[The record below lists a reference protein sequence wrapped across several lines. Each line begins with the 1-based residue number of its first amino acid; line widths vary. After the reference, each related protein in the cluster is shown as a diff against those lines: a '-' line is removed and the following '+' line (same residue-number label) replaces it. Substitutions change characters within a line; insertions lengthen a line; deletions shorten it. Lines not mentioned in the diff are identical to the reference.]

1 MAKVYPDCSQGS
13 TLYLAIV
20 VCTWSSDL
28 FLVSLQHLTQQQG
41 ALSEMI
47 KIMKQDFQDLKTVED
62 GLKNMEQSL

>member
-1 MAKVYPDCSQGS
+1 MYPDCSQGS
-13 TLYLAIV
+13 TLCLAIV
-20 VCTWSSDL
+20 VCAWSSDL